1 MTCLVN
7 TPVPVLK
14 VLFVEDDAIDRLAFT
29 RFVRQSALPY
39 HYVIA
44 TTLAEATR
52 ILEKQTFDIA
62 ILDFHLGDGTASE
75 LIEQIKTKKLPFIVA
90 TGSGDEEIA
99 VQMMQQGA
107 YDYLIKD
114 PDRHYLKVLSTIVD
128 KAITRKH
135 DEEKIQLLTH
145 ALQNVHDGIY
155 ITDQTNQLLFINEAL
170 SQICQCSPK
179 AVIGKPI
186 QVLNQTDL
194 TQLLMSAKS
203 SQLAILNTE
212 VNITA
217 SDGSSFT
224 ALLSESLLQDEEAEI
239 RVGLL
244 RDISKLKQVEQDL
257 QAARDNL
264 EQQVQQRTAQLQ
276 QANLSLQAEIQER
289 KRVEARLRESE
300 QRYATLAAAVPVG
313 IFRTDVMGNCIYVN
327 NHYCQISGLSSEA
340 VLGDRWQQTL
350 HPDDRERVIAEWMQS
365 VQENRSFQMEYR
377 FQAQNG
383 RVTWVYGQAV
393 AERDVNQEIVGYVG
407 TITDIS
413 DRKLAEAALRD
424 SEQRFRH
431 LFESTPK
438 ISVQGYNRHRQVI
451 YWNDASEDLYG
462 YTKAEAIGQRL
473 EDLIVPSEIKQCVLQ
488 GIQSWWN
495 GEPPIP
501 AGELNLQRKDGS
513 RVVVFSSHVM
523 LTNSQGEQE
532 MYCVDIDLSE
542 RKQIEQQLQNLIA
555 GTAATM
561 GQDFFPALASH
572 IAEALGVSY
581 VIVTEQLDKTLH
593 TLAFWANGSLQPG
606 FSYDIVHTPCEQVL
620 QRGALH
626 CEHSVQ
632 QMFPDDLD
640 LVDMEAESYLGIA
653 CHDIQGETI
662 GHLCIISKQII
673 QDPQR
678 AEQIL
683 RVFAAR
689 TAAELERQR
698 AITLLEQLNSSLEAQ
713 VEERTAELQ
722 EQKQF
727 LQTVLDTFPLSVF
740 WKDRNSVYLG
750 GNRNFLRDAGLN
762 SVAEVINK
770 TDYDLPWKKTEA
782 EAYQADDRIVIN
794 SNIAKL
800 GIIETQVQADG
811 KQIWLETNKLPLY
824 NLTGEVIGVLG
835 TYQDISDRKLAE
847 VNLRQSQEFLQTVLD
862 VLPLCVFWKDRQSVY
877 LGCNQNFANAAGL
890 ATPKEIVGKTD
901 YDLPWAETEAEVYR
915 TDDEEVMAS
924 DTNKLGIIETQVQA
938 DGNQVWI
945 ETSKVPLDSV
955 EGEVIG
961 ILGMYQDITDR
972 KRAEI
977 ALQAKT
983 EELDR
988 FFSLALDLLCIANT
1002 DGYFVRLNTQWEKTL
1017 GYPLSELEGSRFL
1030 DYVHPDDVDKTLA
1043 ALNQLKE
1050 GKEVQNLLNRYRC
1063 RDGSY
1068 RWLEWRATPQG
1079 DLIYAAARDITERKQ
1094 TEDHLRELSTRL
1106 NLAVE
1111 SARIGIWDW
1120 NIPQNILVWDQ
1131 QMYDLYD
1138 ITPDEFTSIYDAW
1151 FNRLHPEDRPLAQTV
1166 SQHALT
1172 GEKDY
1177 DTEFRVIHSD
1187 GSLRFIKA
1195 NAIVQRNAQGEP
1207 ERMIGINYDITQH
1220 KQAEAQLK
1228 QTNEELARA
1237 TRLKDEFLANMS
1249 HELRTPLN
1257 AILGMTEVLQE
1268 EVLGNINSQQQKALE
1283 TVERSGSHLL
1293 ELINDILDVSKIESG
1308 QMELDCTS
1316 VSIHH
1321 LCQSSLSFIKQQALK
1336 KRIQL
1341 EIKLPVGLPEVVV
1354 DERRIRQVL
1363 INLLNNAVKFTPS
1376 GGRITLEVT
1385 FPVQNTEELSVKNPL
1400 QIAIIDT
1407 GIGIPPE
1414 KMKKLFQP
1422 FVQIDS
1428 ALNRQY
1434 SGTGLGLALVKR
1446 IVELHGGEVE
1456 LTSAEGIG
1464 SRFTIVLP
1472 SVVSSFS
1479 SVEQHTPS
1487 PLNTIYPTQSQDSPL
1502 ILLAE
1507 DNEANIRT
1515 ISSYLRAKHYRLLIA
1530 KNGEEAITLAQS
1542 KTPDLIVMDIQMPKM
1557 DGLEAIKQIRQDPN
1571 LIHIP
1576 IVALTALA
1584 MSGDREQC
1592 LEAGASDYLSK
1603 PIKLKQLADS
1613 IQRLL
1618 A

>member
-39 HYVIA
+39 NYVTA

-135 DEEKIQLLTH
+135 DEEKIRLLTH
-145 ALQNVHDGIY
+145 AMQNVHDGIY
-155 ITDQTNQLLFINEAL
+155 ITDQTNRLLFINEAL
-170 SQICQCSPK
+170 SQTCQCSPK

-212 VNITA
+212 VNITR

-257 QAARDNL
+257 QATRDSL
-264 EQQVQQRTAQLQ
+264 EQQVQHRTAQLQ

-327 NHYCQISGLSSEA
+327 NHYCQISGLSAEA
-340 VLGDRWQQTL
+340 VLGEGWQQSL
-350 HPDDRERVIAEWMQS
+350 HPDDQQRVIQEWIQS

-377 FQAQNG
+377 FQTQNG
-383 RVTWVYGQAV
+383 SVTWVYGQAV
-393 AERDVNQEIVGYVG
+393 AERDVNQEIIGYVG

-413 DRKLAEAALRD
+413 DRKQTELA
-424 SEQRFRH
+424 
-431 LFESTPK
+431 
-438 ISVQGYNRHRQVI
+438 
-451 YWNDASEDLYG
+451 
-462 YTKAEAIGQRL
+462 
-473 EDLIVPSEIKQCVLQ
+473 
-488 GIQSWWN
+488 
-495 GEPPIP
+495 
-501 AGELNLQRKDGS
+501 
-513 RVVVFSSHVM
+513 
-523 LTNSQGEQE
+523 
-532 MYCVDIDLSE
+532 
-542 RKQIEQQLQNLIA
+542 LQNLIE
-555 GTAATM
+555 GTATTT
-561 GQDFFPALASH
+561 GRDFFPALVSH
-572 IAEALGVSY
+572 IAQALGVSY
-581 VIVTEQLDKTLH
+581 VIVTEQLGKKLH
-593 TLAFWANGSLQPG
+593 TLAFWANGSLQPS
-606 FSYDIVHTPCEQVL
+606 FSYNIVHTPCEQVL
-620 QRGALH
+620 QYGSLY

-632 QMFPDDLD
+632 QMFPNDLD

-653 CHDIQGETI
+653 CHDIQGQTI

-673 QDPQR
+673 KDSQR

-683 RVFAAR
+683 QVFAAR
-689 TAAELERQR
+689 VGAELERQR
-698 AITLLEQLNSSLEAQ
+698 AITLLEQLNSSLEVQ

-740 WKDRNSVYLG
+740 WKNRNSVYLG

-770 TDYDLPWKKTEA
+770 TDYDLPWRQTEA
-782 EAYQADDRIVIN
+782 EAYQADDRIVIT
-794 SNIAKL
+794 SNTAKL

-890 ATPKEIVGKTD
+890 ATPQDMVGKTD
-901 YDLPWAETEAEVYR
+901 YDLPWADTEASAYL
-915 TDDEEVMAS
+915 TDDEEVMACGTS
-924 DTNKLGIIETQVQA
+924 KLGIIETQVQA

-945 ETSKVPLDSV
+945 ETSKVPLRSV

-961 ILGMYQDITDR
+961 LLGMYQDITDR

-1017 GYPLSELEGSRFL
+1017 GYPVSELEGSRFL

-1050 GKEVQNLLNRYRC
+1050 GKEVQNLLNRYCC
-1063 RDGSY
+1063 RDRSY

-1094 TEDHLRELSTRL
+1094 AEDHLRELSTRL

-1111 SARIGIWDW
+1111 SAGIGIWDW
-1120 NIPQNILVWDQ
+1120 DIPQNILVWDQ

-1138 ITPDEFTSIYDAW
+1138 ITPDEFTSIYDGW
-1151 FNRLHPEDRPLAQTV
+1151 FNRLCPEDRPLAQTV
-1166 SQHALT
+1166 SQQALS
-1172 GEKDY
+1172 GEEDY
-1177 DTEFRVIHSD
+1177 DTEFRVIHRD
-1187 GSLRFIKA
+1187 GTLRFIKA

-1220 KQAEAQLK
+1220 KQAQAQLK

-1268 EVLGNINSQQQKALE
+1268 EVLGDINPQQQKALE

-1341 EIKLPVGLPEVVV
+1341 EIKLPVTLPEVVV

-1400 QIAIIDT
+1400 QITIIDT

-1446 IVELHGGEVE
+1446 IVELHGGEVKV
-1456 LTSAEGIG
+1456 TSAEGLG
-1464 SRFTIVLP
+1464 SCFTIVLP

-1479 SVEQHTPS
+1479 SVEQHIPS
-1487 PLNTIYPTQSQDSPL
+1487 PLNTTYATPSQDSPL

-1530 KNGEEAITLAQS
+1530 KNGEEAITLAES

-1557 DGLEAIKQIRQDPN
+1557 DGLEAIKKIRQDPN
-1571 LIHIP
+1571 LVHIP

-1618 A
+1618 ALKSP